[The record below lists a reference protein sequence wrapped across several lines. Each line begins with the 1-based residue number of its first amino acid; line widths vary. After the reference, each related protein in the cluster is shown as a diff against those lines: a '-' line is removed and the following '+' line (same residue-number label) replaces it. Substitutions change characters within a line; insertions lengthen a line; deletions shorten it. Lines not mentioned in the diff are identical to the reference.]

1 MLRAAPPAV
10 IYLHYCFYQRTF
22 FCSFGAKGE
31 RCYGA
36 TWQHV
41 SCFPSLQQLILYCVD
56 ILSIVYAAERLLS
69 LAGGGE
75 RERHGRKGTAW
86 ARRARAQVVAEEC
99 FFFYSRVPSELGGAC
114 FADCVLWCLCV
125 VSVHVGIRSYTCTRR
140 CQYIRMLASSETFTI
155 MHLHHAWAPF
165 ASFFA
170 SRGLNLFPHWRTC
183 GCASRRHQQHA

>member
-86 ARRARAQVVAEEC
+86 ARRARAQAVAEEC

-114 FADCVLWCLCV
+114 FAELCFV
-125 VSVHVGIRSYTCTRR
+125 VFVCCFG
-140 CQYIRMLASSETFTI
+140 
-155 MHLHHAWAPF
+155 
-165 ASFFA
+165 
-170 SRGLNLFPHWRTC
+170 SRGYQIVHMYTAVSIYPYACQLRNFYNNAPS
-183 GCASRRHQQHA
+183 SRMGSIRIVFRVAGT